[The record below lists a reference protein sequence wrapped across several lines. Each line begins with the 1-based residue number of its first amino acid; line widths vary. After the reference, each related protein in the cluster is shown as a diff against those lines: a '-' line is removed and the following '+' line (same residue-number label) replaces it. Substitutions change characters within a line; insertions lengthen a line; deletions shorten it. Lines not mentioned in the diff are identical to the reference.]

1 MMAMAIA
8 AFTFTSCEDV
18 PEPYN
23 NPYDQIKPSE
33 PEVVIEPAGEGT
45 QESPWNVAA
54 VIEACSSL
62 NDGDFLNDGA
72 EVYVTGIVTET
83 SDIST
88 TYGNATYYI
97 SDNAKASNKFYVYRG
112 KLLDGAAVAADTD
125 LQVGDS
131 VTVCGKI
138 KNYKG
143 TMEFDQGNY
152 LVYYKKGEGGGG
164 EQPDAPGTAE
174 KPLTVAEALAY
185 IDANLE
191 ADKQS
196 PVGYVKGK
204 IAAISEIDTGQ
215 YGNATYT
222 ISDDGSE
229 NNTLQ
234 IYRGYGL
241 GGAKFTNANDIKVG
255 DNVIVSG
262 KLVNYKGNTK
272 QFAQG
277 SKIMQLND
285 KKAEGGDTPSGEG
298 EGKGTAD
305 SPYNVTAAIAAGS
318 ATGVYVK
325 AYIVGNVTGQALAEG
340 AHFDATGD
348 TQTNILIAAS
358 ADETDINKC
367 MPVQLPAGDI
377 RTGLNLKDNPGNY
390 KKEVTLYGNIE
401 KYFSVTGLKTVTYAI
416 LDGTEIGKNPAGGGG
431 GDTPSGDAKGSGT
444 QADPWNVVAAINA
457 INTNNVPDEAFVKGI
472 IVKLDKFNSQYG
484 SITYWI
490 ADSKEATTKLQ
501 VYSGLGLDKAKFTAL
516 EDLAIG
522 DEVVV
527 AGKLKDYNGTPE
539 FDKENYL
546 VSLTKGSGGGG
557 DTPGSS
563 TTLENDFKANGQGD
577 WTITNVTALP
587 EGINYIWNYDSKYG
601 MKASAFVNSQRYES
615 DSWLVSPTISL
626 PSGGTMSFKQALNY
640 ATSEYVKIMY
650 TTTNGTGEIN
660 KSEWKE
666 ASVDT
671 WPAGKNWTFV
681 DSKATLPA
689 GTVRV
694 AFRYTSTTSTAAT
707 WEIESVSI
715 K

>member
-1 MMAMAIA
+1 MKKIYLSMMAMAIA

-325 AYIVGNVTGQALAEG
+325 AFIVGSIDGMTTTDAKFSAETTI
-340 AHFDATGD
+340 AS
-348 TQTNILIAAS
+348 NILIAAS

-367 MPVQLPAGDI
+367 MPVQLPSGAV
-377 RTGLNLKDNPGNY
+377 RSALNLVDNASNY

-444 QADPWNVVAAINA
+444 QADPWNVAALLAQTANLA
-457 INTNNVPDEAFVKGI
+457 DGEFLNNGAEVYAKGI
-472 IVKLDKFNSQYG
+472 VTEITDLSTQYG
-484 SITYWI
+484 NATYYI
-490 ADSKEATTKLQ
+490 SDDSQK
-501 VYSGLGLDKAKFTAL
+501 SNKFY
-516 EDLAIG
+516 
-522 DEVVV
+522 VFR
-527 AGKLKDYNGTPE
+527 GKLLDGVAVTSDTDLKVGDKVTICGKIKNHKGTVE
-539 FDKENYL
+539 FDQGNYL
-546 VSLTKGSGGGG
+546 VSLNSDGSEGGG
-557 DTPGSS
+557 DTPSSS
-563 TTLENDFKANGQGD
+563 TGTLENPLTASQAYDIVAAMEGGKTSDEDYYVKGKISSIKYTFSAQYGTATFNISDDGTAGSKDFIAYSCLYFGNQSWVEGNTQIQVGDEVIVCGKVVNYQGN
-577 WTITNVTALP
+577 TP
-587 EGINYIWNYDSKYG
+587 EFASKKNYLVKL
-601 MKASAFVNSQRYES
+601 NSQ
-615 DSWLVSPTISL
+615 
-626 PSGGTMSFKQALNY
+626 
-640 ATSEYVKIMY
+640 TS
-650 TTTNGTGEIN
+650 
-660 KSEWKE
+660 
-666 ASVDT
+666 ASRR
-671 WPAGKNWTFV
+671 K
-681 DSKATLPA
+681 
-689 GTVRV
+689 
-694 AFRYTSTTSTAAT
+694 
-707 WEIESVSI
+707 
-715 K
+715 

>member
-1 MMAMAIA
+1 MAIA

-164 EQPDAPGTAE
+164 ETPDAPGTAE

-401 KYFSVTGLKTVTYAI
+401 KYFGVTGIKTVTFAI
-416 LDGTEIGKNPAGGGG
+416 LNGTEIGKNPAGGGG

-444 QADPWNVVAAINA
+444 QADPWNVAALLAQTANLA
-457 INTNNVPDEAFVKGI
+457 DGEFLNNGAEVYAKGI
-472 IVKLDKFNSQYG
+472 VTEITDLSTQYG
-484 SITYWI
+484 NATYYI
-490 ADSKEATTKLQ
+490 SDDSQK
-501 VYSGLGLDKAKFTAL
+501 SNKFY
-516 EDLAIG
+516 
-522 DEVVV
+522 VFR
-527 AGKLKDYNGTPE
+527 GKLLDGAAVTSDTDLKVGDKVTICGKVKNYRGTME
-539 FDKENYL
+539 FDQGNYL
-546 VSLTKGSGGGG
+546 VSLTNGSEGGG
-557 DTPGSS
+557 DTPSGS
-563 TTLENDFKANGQGD
+563 TGTLENPLTASQAYDIVAAMEGGKTSDEDYYVKGKISSIKFTFSAQYGTATFNISDDGATGGKEFIAYSCYYFGNQPWVEGNTQVQVGDEVIVCGKVVNYQGN
-577 WTITNVTALP
+577 TP
-587 EGINYIWNYDSKYG
+587 EFASKKNYLVKL
-601 MKASAFVNSQRYES
+601 NSQ
-615 DSWLVSPTISL
+615 
-626 PSGGTMSFKQALNY
+626 
-640 ATSEYVKIMY
+640 TS
-650 TTTNGTGEIN
+650 
-660 KSEWKE
+660 
-666 ASVDT
+666 ASRR
-671 WPAGKNWTFV
+671 K
-681 DSKATLPA
+681 
-689 GTVRV
+689 
-694 AFRYTSTTSTAAT
+694 
-707 WEIESVSI
+707 
-715 K
+715 

>member
-1 MMAMAIA
+1 MAIA

-325 AYIVGNVTGQALAEG
+325 AFIVGSIDGMTTTDAKFSAETTI
-340 AHFDATGD
+340 AS
-348 TQTNILIAAS
+348 NILIAAS

-367 MPVQLPAGDI
+367 MPVQLPSGAV
-377 RTGLNLKDNPGNY
+377 RSALNLVDNASNY

-444 QADPWNVVAAINA
+444 QADPWNVAALLAQTANLA
-457 INTNNVPDEAFVKGI
+457 DGEFLNNGAEVYAKGI
-472 IVKLDKFNSQYG
+472 VTEITDLSTQYG
-484 SITYWI
+484 NATYYI
-490 ADSKEATTKLQ
+490 SDDSQK
-501 VYSGLGLDKAKFTAL
+501 SNKFY
-516 EDLAIG
+516 
-522 DEVVV
+522 VFR
-527 AGKLKDYNGTPE
+527 GKLLDGVAVTSDTDLKVGDKVTICGKIKNHKGTVE
-539 FDKENYL
+539 FDQGNYL
-546 VSLTKGSGGGG
+546 VSLNSDGSEGGG
-557 DTPGSS
+557 DTPSSS
-563 TTLENDFKANGQGD
+563 TGTLENPLTASQAYDIVAAMEGGKTSDEDYYVKGKISSIKYTFSAQYGTATFNISDDGTAGSKDFIAYSCLYFGNQSWVEGNTQIQVGDEVIVCGKVVNYQGN
-577 WTITNVTALP
+577 TP
-587 EGINYIWNYDSKYG
+587 EFASKKNYLVKL
-601 MKASAFVNSQRYES
+601 NSQ
-615 DSWLVSPTISL
+615 
-626 PSGGTMSFKQALNY
+626 
-640 ATSEYVKIMY
+640 TS
-650 TTTNGTGEIN
+650 
-660 KSEWKE
+660 
-666 ASVDT
+666 ASRR
-671 WPAGKNWTFV
+671 K
-681 DSKATLPA
+681 
-689 GTVRV
+689 
-694 AFRYTSTTSTAAT
+694 
-707 WEIESVSI
+707 
-715 K
+715 